1 MIIHMFWL
9 LVVVNRVFPEEAISA
24 LVWGGGG
31 VRLIGGEGHVT

>member
-24 LVWGGGG
+24 SVWGGG